1 LDELE
6 SSKGEDEIVSK
17 VFSTLRCTIFTCD
30 RSTSSL
36 GPSRLVVAADMVE
49 NADDT
54 ESNIDLLRIN
64 FPSVAVLLLFDGVV
78 GGVTSTDG
86 DTA

>member
-1 LDELE
+1 M
-6 SSKGEDEIVSK
+6 
-17 VFSTLRCTIFTCD
+17 
-30 RSTSSL
+30 
-36 GPSRLVVAADMVE
+36 VAADMVE

-64 FPSVAVLLLFDGVV
+64 FPSVAALLLFDGVV